1 MSLILGT
8 VLLRLCL
15 SGLFLK
21 SEESL
26 AICEMI
32 SKDGSIMIWTV
43 SDIPSV

>member
-1 MSLILGT
+1 MSLILDA

-32 SKDGSIMIWTV
+32 SEDGSIMIGTV
-43 SDIPSV
+43 SDIPPV